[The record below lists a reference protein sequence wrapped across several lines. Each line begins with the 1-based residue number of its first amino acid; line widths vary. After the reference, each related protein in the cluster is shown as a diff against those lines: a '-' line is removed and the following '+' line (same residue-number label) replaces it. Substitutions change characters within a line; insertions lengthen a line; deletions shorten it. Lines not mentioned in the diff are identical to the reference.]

1 MKTDRNFLSPADRAI
16 LVEIARDGLE
26 EHRIAR
32 RANAI
37 LLLDKGWSYAEVAE
51 ALLVDDSTIRDW
63 LKAFN
68 LETAVGRCEVHSV
81 SEISRLGCIRLGRGG
96 AGRGGGV
103 R

>member
-1 MKTDRNFLSPADRAI
+1 MKTIALVAMTTAMWAALVLPVAPASASG
-16 LVEIARDGLE
+16 A
-26 EHRIAR
+26 
-32 RANAI
+32 
-37 LLLDKGWSYAEVAE
+37 AEQCDPFGVA
-51 ALLVDDSTIRDW
+51 ADFDC
-63 LKAFN
+63 FN

>member
-1 MKTDRNFLSPADRAI
+1 MPTQHRAWVPVKALTPREKADIAMQCERFIAETLKPRFLP
-16 LVEIARDGLE
+16 EIRPTE
-26 EHRIAR
+26 
-32 RANAI
+32 
-37 LLLDKGWSYAEVAE
+37 
-51 ALLVDDSTIRDW
+51 
-63 LKAFN
+63 FN

>member
-1 MKTDRNFLSPADRAI
+1 RRPWRIRRWRFKGLTGDDQTRCAGCGRR
-16 LVEIARDGLE
+16 RDAVVVGPRWAFVGLTPL
-26 EHRIAR
+26 A
-32 RANAI
+32 
-37 LLLDKGWSYAEVAE
+37 GAESAPPRP
-51 ALLVDDSTIRDW
+51 LTPDG
-63 LKAFN
+63 AFI